1 MRANHWFGDGGRGVE
16 LVIEPHRGI
25 GPIRFGMDRVM
36 VRDEMERLGE
46 GRPRPRG
53 EETDCYFGAAF
64 QVSFG
69 DEGLADFI
77 ELASSIEA
85 EVWFEGL
92 DVFDTPADEL
102 LAAVGRLDHPAP
114 ELSRPPQSYI
124 FPGLILTL
132 WGRDK
137 QYDHRR
143 GRSRPMFGA
152 VGVGAPSYLAV
163 IRTIRSGR
171 GG

>member
-1 MRANHWFGDGGRGVE
+1 ME

-25 GPIRFGMDRVM
+25 GSIRFGMDRAM

-46 GRPRPRG
+46 GHPQTRG
-53 EETDCYFGAAF
+53 QETDCYFGAAF

-69 DEGLADFI
+69 DEGLVDFI

-85 EVWFEGL
+85 EVFFDGL
-92 DVFDTPADEL
+92 DVFDTPAGKL
-102 LAAVGRLDHPAP
+102 LTAVRRLDQPAP
-114 ELSRPPQSYI
+114 DLSHPPQSYI

-143 GRSRPMFGA
+143 SQSRPIFGA
-152 VGVGAPSYLAV
+152 VGVGAPSYLAA
-163 IRTIRSGR
+163 IQAIHLG
-171 GG
+171 